1 MSGNTGRKIRVLTFV
16 GYYLP
21 GYKAGGPLRT
31 LANMAEHLDDSI
43 EFWIITSDRDQGD
56 VERYSSVNMDT
67 WQKVGNTNVFYM
79 RPEHR
84 TVCKFA
90 DIISSTPHDVI
101 YLNSYFDP
109 VFTFKPL
116 LGNYFIKS
124 SRKPVILAPRG
135 EFSKAALSIKKFR
148 KAFFIKLMSFLYKG
162 LYFQASS
169 IYEQEDILRALPWVR
184 EKNSI
189 IAIDLPA
196 KLEPMK
202 HTNSDIP
209 KDSVTLNIIF
219 LSRISRMKNLN
230 YALEVLKDVKSKI
243 LFDIYGPQEDSTYWE
258 ECEHIIKSLPG
269 NIKAFYKGNVFPEHV
284 KSTFSR
290 YDLFFLPS
298 KGENY
303 GHVIAES
310 ISVGT
315 PVLLSDN
322 TPWRDLRKEGVG
334 WDIPLNSPSTF
345 VSIIEDYAS
354 LSNKEREMNRAKV
367 YGKAVQMLTDESA
380 INSNRQLFLS
390 VLDTDTI

>member
-269 NIKAFYKGNVFPEHV
+269 NIKASYKGNVFPEHV